1 MFEEEVFES
10 LLSAFEVECVTGMR
24 LSLHFTS
31 AVRLEVSLL
40 ELPPPP
46 IGSSVG
52 PVLTFVGNP
61 RRKLRYA
68 TASLDETRTFPLRL
82 ICNR

>member
-1 MFEEEVFES
+1 MSEEEVFES

-40 ELPPPP
+40 ELPPRPP
-46 IGSSVG
+46 YRFISRTRPNVRGES
-52 PVLTFVGNP
+52 T
-61 RRKLRYA
+61 
-68 TASLDETRTFPLRL
+68 TRTALCDR
-82 ICNR
+82 

>member
-1 MFEEEVFES
+1 MFQEEVFES
-10 LLSAFEVECVTGMR
+10 LLSTFEVECVTGMR

-40 ELPPPP
+40 ELPPV
-46 IGSSVG
+46 GSSVG
-52 PVLTFVGNP
+52 LVVTLVGNS
-61 RRKLRYA
+61 RGKLRYA